1 MALMNFFKTKPNLPD
16 GEKAKVEFHFQQL
29 ADCLGYDRFRLP
41 IQPLN
46 SPLEVIRSDDGV
58 KRLVTLV
65 GEHLSHNV
73 AGLGVKVTPQQLE
86 KCGGGG

>member
-1 MALMNFFKTKPNLPD
+1 MALMNFFKTKPNLSN

-29 ADCLGYDRFRLP
+29 ADCLGFDRFQLP
-41 IQPLN
+41 VQDLNLPLG
-46 SPLEVIRSDDGV
+46 VIRGDDGV
-58 KRLVTLV
+58 NRLVALV
-65 GEHLSHNV
+65 GEHLSHDV